1 MCGHEKDTAD
11 RACGARGN
19 ATHHKPSSDVIRT
32 RRRIIRHPHRRL
44 SHVEAVALAKGA
56 AGGAVVHDGW
66 QIRGRARRGLAEI
79 LRPLLRRAR
88 VDLGLIEA
96 CGFAKARHAGRSLH
110 AGRLRAEGARALLEC
125 ARPGHLRLVLDVRV
139 AEAPLAAPNP
149 CGLVLLRRGILLSD
163 RANIVINRAGRVA
176 VEAQAAV
183 SIRDVHFRHARARA

>member
-1 MCGHEKDTAD
+1 MPDRAGDRATWHLRTKSQQNARFSQSTLTQICGHEKDTAD

-110 AGRLRAEGARALLEC
+110 ARRLARS
-125 ARPGHLRLVLDVRV
+125 
-139 AEAPLAAPNP
+139 EAPDRDTRSAPRNQASN
-149 CGLVLLRRGILLSD
+149 LLL
-163 RANIVINRAGRVA
+163 
-176 VEAQAAV
+176 
-183 SIRDVHFRHARARA
+183 